1 VSYTVPAP
9 GTLTIRTPLETCTVV
24 IAGRDL
30 GFPPITNLKLA
41 AGNYR
46 VELKCPDGNNKTA
59 AVAIA
64 PGQPR
69 TEIIR

>member
-1 VSYTVPAP
+1 
-9 GTLTIRTPLETCTVV
+9 VV

-30 GFPPITNLKLA
+30 GFPPITNHKLA